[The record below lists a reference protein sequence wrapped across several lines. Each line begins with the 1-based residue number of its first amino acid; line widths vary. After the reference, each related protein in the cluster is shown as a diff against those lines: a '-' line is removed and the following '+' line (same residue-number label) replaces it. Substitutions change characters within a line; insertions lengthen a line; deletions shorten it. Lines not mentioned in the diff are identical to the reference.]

1 MSMCLLISASARVAT
16 QAVPFFDG
24 ASSRGQKACIKSY
37 QPTRNQHPRGQWTR
51 KLERTH
57 GWVCQCALHA
67 EVTRR
72 MHMQQPRLPCH
83 SRVERGKGVWPWLC
97 LRISPRLTAPPSFP
111 VEVPT
116 SGSQKQGG
124 HPSRRPP
131 TERPPRQALGRGPP
145 GGRTV
150 GPRWAVGR
158 GAAGPALFQPR
169 ASLGW
174 RSWRRRGRRTRRR
187 RRRRR

>member
-1 MSMCLLISASARVAT
+1 MPLVSKPRAHPSRDGPGSWSAHMAGFASVHCMRRSRAGCT
-16 QAVPFFDG
+16 C
-24 ASSRGQKACIKSY
+24 SSRAY
-37 QPTRNQHPRGQWTR
+37 
-51 KLERTH
+51 L
-57 GWVCQCALHA
+57 A
-67 EVTRR
+67 
-72 MHMQQPRLPCH
+72 
-83 SRVERGKGVWPWLC
+83 
-97 LRISPRLTAPPSFP
+97 TAGSK
-111 VEVPT
+111 VPT

>member
-1 MSMCLLISASARVAT
+1 MDQEAGAHTWLGLPVCTACGGHAPDAHAAAAPTLPQQGRARERRLAVVVPPNLA
-16 QAVPFFDG
+16 QAD
-24 ASSRGQKACIKSY
+24 
-37 QPTRNQHPRGQWTR
+37 
-51 KLERTH
+51 
-57 GWVCQCALHA
+57 
-67 EVTRR
+67 
-72 MHMQQPRLPCH
+72 
-83 SRVERGKGVWPWLC
+83 
-97 LRISPRLTAPPSFP
+97 RIWIYPASFP

>member
-37 QPTRNQHPRGQWTR
+37 QPTRNHRDGPGSWSAHMAGFASVHCMRRSRAGCTCSSRAYLATAGSSAGKASGRGCIWIYP
-51 KLERTH
+51 
-57 GWVCQCALHA
+57 A
-67 EVTRR
+67 
-72 MHMQQPRLPCH
+72 
-83 SRVERGKGVWPWLC
+83 
-97 LRISPRLTAPPSFP
+97 SFP